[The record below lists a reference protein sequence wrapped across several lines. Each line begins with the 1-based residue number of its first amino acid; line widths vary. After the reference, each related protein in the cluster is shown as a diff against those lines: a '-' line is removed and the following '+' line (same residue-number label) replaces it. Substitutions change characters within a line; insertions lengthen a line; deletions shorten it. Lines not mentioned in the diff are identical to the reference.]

1 MSKEKTTVAKIFEIR
16 DRYFE
21 LREEIDSE
29 ANPDSDRNYL
39 QQLMDIR
46 KELSCLNMDLA
57 RETGKYLRD
66 FKFFKGSHEAGRFIR
81 QGQLMDEDNIKVTAA
96 EAKAKQE
103 TAGGHQSLLQ
113 KEAIYASAKLIL
125 EQSNELLFS
134 VKQDI
139 SIIKNDYD
147 SLSDRD

>member
-16 DRYFE
+16 DRYFD

-29 ANPDSDRNYL
+29 VNPDSDRNYL

-66 FKFFKGSHEAGRFIR
+66 FKFFKGSHEAGRFIK
-81 QGQLMDEDNIKVTAA
+81 QGQLMEEGTKVTAA

-103 TAGGHQSLLQ
+103 TAGDHQSLLQ

-134 VKQDI
+134 IKQDI
-139 SIIKNDYD
+139 SIIRDDYS
-147 SLSDRD
+147 SLSDRE

>member
-1 MSKEKTTVAKIFEIR
+1 MSKEKSIVQKIFDIK
-16 DRYFE
+16 DQYMNI
-21 LREEIDSE
+21 REEIDSD
-29 ANPDSDRNYL
+29 PDKDSDRNYL

-81 QGQLMDEDNIKVTAA
+81 QGQLMEEGTKVTAA

-103 TAGGHQSLLQ
+103 TAGDHKSLLQ

-147 SLSDRD
+147 SISDRD

>member
-1 MSKEKTTVAKIFEIR
+1 MSKEKSTVAKIFEIR
-16 DRYFE
+16 DRYLE
-21 LREEIDSE
+21 VREAIDID
-29 ANPDSDRNYL
+29 ADPAADRNYL

-66 FKFFKGSHEAGRFIR
+66 FKFFKGSFEAGRFIK
-81 QGQLMDEDNIKVTAA
+81 QGELMKEGTKVTAA
-96 EAKAKQE
+96 EAKAKQA
-103 TAGGHQSLLQ
+103 TASDHVLLLE

-134 VKQDI
+134 IKQDI
-139 SIIKNDYD
+139 SIIRDDYN
-147 SLSDRD
+147 SLSDRE